1 MRRTGKST
9 NSRTSTTA
17 TRSTFEG
24 NLVSVPG
31 HARRIG
37 IALTM
42 QAIVMLAATPTVAL
56 PASYQPR
63 KIEERINAASAALA
77 GDPKFKNLSPKRR
90 QDLAEFVSG
99 NILFVI
105 CHEIAHAAMTQMG
118 LPVLGRAEDAADSFA
133 TLRMIKIGSEF
144 SNRVLAEA
152 AKGWFLAARRDQK
165 SGEPVVYYDEHGLD
179 KQRAYQIVCLM
190 VGSDKDRYKD
200 LARETRLPPERQ
212 ESCARDYGDAANSWS
227 LLLQSHLRAPDQP
240 RTPIEVAY
248 GESKGK
254 FERAAEA
261 ARSVQLLETVA
272 ENLSD
277 TFVWPS
283 SFTLEM
289 QSCGGPNAQW
299 IPSTNTLTVCYELAE
314 DFAELYRAY
323 GVAPAEPGKRKS
335 K

>member
-1 MRRTGKST
+1 MRRTGKDT
-9 NSRTSTTA
+9 NSRASTTA
-17 TRSTFEG
+17 TRSTFER
-24 NLVSVPG
+24 NLVSVPE
-31 HARRIG
+31 HAWGIG
-37 IALTM
+37 IALAL
-42 QAIVMLAATPTVAL
+42 QAVVMSAPTPTVAQ

-63 KIEERINAASAALA
+63 KIEARINAASAALA
-77 GDPKFKNLSPKRR
+77 GDPKFKNLSPKHR

-105 CHEIAHAAMTQMG
+105 CHEIAHAAMTQLG

-144 SNRVLAEA
+144 SSRVLAEA
-152 AKGWFLAARRDQK
+152 ARGWFLAARRDQK

-179 KQRAYQIVCLM
+179 QQRAYQIVCLM
-190 VGSDKDRYKD
+190 VGSDKDKYKD

-212 ESCARDYGDAANSWS
+212 ESCARDYGDASYSWG

-254 FERAAEA
+254 FEHAAAA
-261 ARSVQLLETVA
+261 ARSVQLLEAVA

-277 TFVWPS
+277 TFAWPDR
-283 SFTLEM
+283 FTLEM

-299 IPSTNTLTVCYELAE
+299 VPATHTLTVCYELAE

-323 GVAPAEPGKRKS
+323 GVAPVDSGKRKS